1 MAPAI
6 PTFSIVGA
14 SGSGKTT
21 LLEKLVRELKRR
33 GYRIA
38 VIKHHPYPGLDAD
51 VPEKDTWRLSRSG
64 ADHVLLATPDQVMHK
79 RRLER
84 ERSLEEVAAEIRD
97 VDLIL
102 TEGYKGENA
111 PKIQISRGKAPLEP
125 VCDPAQLVAIV
136 SDRRFDVDVP
146 QFDPD
151 DAAGLADLIARLAAP
166 WRETPE

>member
-6 PTFSIVGA
+6 PAISIVGA

-38 VIKHHPYPGLDAD
+38 VIKHHPHPGLDAD

-64 ADHVLLATPDQVMHK
+64 ADHVVLAAPDQVMHR

-84 ERSLEEVAAEIRD
+84 ELSLEQVVAGIRD

-102 TEGYKGENA
+102 TEGYRGENA
-111 PKIQISRGKAPLEP
+111 PKIQVSRGTELLEP

-136 SDRRFDVDVP
+136 ADRRFDVDVP
-146 QFDPD
+146 QFDLD
-151 DAAGLADLIARLAAP
+151 DAAGLADLIAGLAP
-166 WRETPE
+166 SWKETPK